1 MKLQEFVQMLSD
13 FQGDLDLM
21 ARGHPYGAEDII
33 EMLDEV
39 DQDGA
44 EAVVLKKLLQHVG

>member
-21 ARGHPYGAEDII
+21 ARGHPYGAE
-33 EMLDEV
+33 
-39 DQDGA
+39 
-44 EAVVLKKLLQHVG
+44 AVVLKKLLQHVG